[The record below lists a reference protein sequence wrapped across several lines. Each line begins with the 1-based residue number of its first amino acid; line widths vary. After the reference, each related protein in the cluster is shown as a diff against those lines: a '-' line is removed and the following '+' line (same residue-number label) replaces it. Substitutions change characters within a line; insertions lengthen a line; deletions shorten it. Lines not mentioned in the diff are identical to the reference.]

1 METVG
6 AQILDCLAR
15 VERQRQRR
23 AVEMA
28 LGETTQRLKAFQQE
42 RFRRAYGDLLATPRY
57 TQAARFFLEELYG
70 PADFSRRDAQ
80 FQRIVRPLV
89 RLFPCEVVDT
99 VHALAQLHA
108 LSEELDSAMAELLL
122 RNQPL
127 DSGLRATDYIAA
139 WQAVGQPE
147 ARQRQIELTLAVGR
161 ALDIYTRKPLLRHS
175 LRLMRGPAQLAGLH
189 ELQDFLEC
197 GFDTFRAMRG
207 AQEFLGTVQAR
218 EQDWAQQLFAG
229 DPAGKLP
236 SLMG

>member
-1 METVG
+1 MSEVG
-6 AQILDCLAR
+6 TQILDCLAR

-23 AVEMA
+23 AVELA

-57 TQAARFFLEELYG
+57 THAARFFLEELYG

-108 LSEELDSAMAELLL
+108 LSEELDSAMAERLLES
-122 RNQPL
+122 PL
-127 DSGLRATDYIAA
+127 QAADYTAA

-161 ALDIYTRKPLLRHS
+161 ALDVYTRKPLLRHS

-197 GFDTFRAMRG
+197 GFDTFRAMRS
-207 AQEFLGTVQAR
+207 AQEFLGTVQGR
-218 EQDWAQQLFAG
+218 EQELAQHLFAG
-229 DPAGKLP
+229 DPEGKLL
-236 SLMG
+236 SLMS

>member
-1 METVG
+1 MSEVG

-23 AVEMA
+23 AVEAA
-28 LGETTQRLKAFQQE
+28 LGDTTQRLKAFQQE

-57 TQAARFFLEELYG
+57 THAARFFLEELYG

-108 LSEELDSAMAELLL
+108 LSEELDSAMAERLLG
-122 RNQPL
+122 
-127 DSGLRATDYIAA
+127 SGVQAPDYIAA

-161 ALDIYTRKPLLRHS
+161 ALDVYTRKPLLRHS

-207 AQEFLGTVQAR
+207 AQEFLGTVQGR
-218 EQDWAQQLFAG
+218 EQDWAQRLFAG
-229 DPAGKLP
+229 DPEGALP
-236 SLMG
+236 QLMA

>member
-1 METVG
+1 MEPVG

-15 VERQRQRR
+15 VERQRERR
-23 AVEMA
+23 AVEAA

-57 TQAARFFLEELYG
+57 THAAKFFLEELYG

-108 LSEELDSAMAELLL
+108 LSEELDSAMAERLLGTNL
-122 RNQPL
+122 Q
-127 DSGLRATDYIAA
+127 AADYTAA

-161 ALDIYTRKPLLRHS
+161 ALDVYTRKPLLRHS

-207 AQEFLGTVQAR
+207 AQEFLGTVQGR
-218 EQDWAQQLFAG
+218 EQELAQHLFAG
-229 DPAGKLP
+229 DPEGRLRQ
-236 SLMG
+236 LMA

>member
-1 METVG
+1 MEAIG

-23 AVEMA
+23 AVESA
-28 LGETTQRLKAFQQE
+28 LGDTTQRLKAFQQE

-57 TQAARFFLEELYG
+57 AGAARFFLEELYG

-89 RLFPCEVVDT
+89 RLFPSEVVHT
-99 VHALAQLHA
+99 VHTLAQLHA
-108 LSEELDSAMAELLL
+108 LSEELDSAMAERLQGTSL
-122 RNQPL
+122 Q
-127 DSGLRATDYIAA
+127 AADYTIA

-161 ALDIYTRKPLLRHS
+161 ALDVYTRKPLLRHS

-218 EQDWAQQLFAG
+218 EQDLAQHLFAG
-229 DPAGKLP
+229 DPQGKLLQ
-236 SLMG
+236 LMT

>member
-23 AVEMA
+23 AVEAA
-28 LGETTQRLKAFQQE
+28 LGDTTQRLKAFQQE

-108 LSEELDSAMAELLL
+108 LSEELDSAMAERLLES
-122 RNQPL
+122 PL
-127 DSGLRATDYIAA
+127 QAADYTAA

-161 ALDIYTRKPLLRHS
+161 ALDVYTRKPLLRHS

-207 AQEFLGTVQAR
+207 AQEFLGTVQGR
-218 EQDWAQQLFAG
+218 EQELAQHLFAG
-229 DPAGKLP
+229 DPQGKLLQ
-236 SLMG
+236 LMA